1 MKYINNNSVSDRHTH
16 FICGVQMVTQ
26 AREEFKISSENWTE
40 PRYHF
45 GHPVDNDYYSEVWLD
60 GMDWDLVYWALEK
73 YNHEPKIL
81 PLLYFEDSVDR
92 NKIPEFEFNQII
104 KALCTYRQNKLWFK
118 KEDVGYFSDS
128 VWSYITI
135 TDVRYKDFF
144 IKVKF
149 EHASQKAVEFYI
161 HKDFIPEKYMN
172 KTSKYEEQLTEKFIT
187 CGKYNRLKI
196 STETIDSDHWT
207 KKDAE
212 TFFNE
217 LDNPKPP
224 NEKLKNAAKKYNENI
239 EQNVKTGMSI
249 FLSDDEN
256 SELLD
261 DDYLDNFKTNKK
273 KLTRKER
280 KKIKYNGNRRNKKS
294 I

>member
-1 MKYINNNSVSDRHTH
+1 
-16 FICGVQMVTQ
+16 
-26 AREEFKISSENWTE
+26 
-40 PRYHF
+40 
-45 GHPVDNDYYSEVWLD
+45 
-60 GMDWDLVYWALEK
+60 
-73 YNHEPKIL
+73 
-81 PLLYFEDSVDR
+81 
-92 NKIPEFEFNQII
+92 
-104 KALCTYRQNKLWFK
+104 
-118 KEDVGYFSDS
+118 
-128 VWSYITI
+128 
-135 TDVRYKDFF
+135 
-144 IKVKF
+144 
-149 EHASQKAVEFYI
+149 
-161 HKDFIPEKYMN
+161 MN